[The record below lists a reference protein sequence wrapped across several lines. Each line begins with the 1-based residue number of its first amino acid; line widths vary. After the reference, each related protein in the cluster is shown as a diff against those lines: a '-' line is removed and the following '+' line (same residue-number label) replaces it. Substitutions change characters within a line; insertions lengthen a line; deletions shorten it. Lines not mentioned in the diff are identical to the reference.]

1 MFKNMKLWKKLALSF
16 SVLIVFMLG
25 LIGYFFFS
33 LNGIS
38 HDLDRIVNV
47 NNKRA
52 EAANTMIDMVRETV
66 MAMRNILLIK
76 DMNEKKKLLDRI
88 EKEYKPTYYEKLKL
102 IESLTPSNDAKAWE
116 IIKKVKAAGEKGFS
130 LNDKVIQLSLSGKN
144 DEAIDFMLKEARE
157 PIRQWITD
165 TNELIAYQEERNK
178 LRFEE
183 AVNIINQ
190 SKLLSIGIGMICTVL
205 SIFIALFL
213 TKSITQPINEIVEKL
228 AKVAQGD
235 LTIDIKVNR
244 KDEMGILMNSLKDS
258 IESIKRLIAESKTI
272 SSSLASSS

>member
-1 MFKNMKLWKKLALSF
+1 MKLWKKLALSF